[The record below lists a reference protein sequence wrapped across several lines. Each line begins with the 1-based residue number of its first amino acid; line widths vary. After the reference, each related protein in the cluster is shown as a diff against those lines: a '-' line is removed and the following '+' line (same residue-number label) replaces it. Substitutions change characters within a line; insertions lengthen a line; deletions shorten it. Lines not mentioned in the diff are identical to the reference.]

1 MRPRRLIF
9 TVVLICAFCASVLA
23 QNAMTAEWVR
33 LQSDNG
39 EFSIEVPKDFS
50 YFFDADG
57 FIVGSDSRDFPVRDM
72 RLCNAYLDGT
82 LVSFEIYRA
91 DSEAMSELLDG
102 ALERGSKKRKT
113 KFRNIDVREVIRNE
127 DKADPGSR
135 FYAVSR
141 YFRSK
146 EFVYILTGLSRT
158 TETPVMTRFFNSL
171 TFDPNSASPVAGL
184 PRLSELKVS
193 PVDVVNIDPP
203 AANRP
208 MAPTPQMSPPVDPT
222 YRPALVAI
230 KPRASYVE
238 RARDNNVNGDVRLRL
253 DLNTNGYIPKIEVM
267 RSLPDGLV
275 RQSIFAALRLK
286 FLPAERGGKL
296 VRVRKTLEYNFKI
309 Y

>member
-1 MRPRRLIF
+1 MKLLSLMF
-9 TVVLICAFCASVLA
+9 AVVLICTFCANVLA
-23 QNAMTAEWVR
+23 QDGSADGWVR

-57 FIVGSDSRDFPVRDM
+57 FIVGSGSRDFPVRDM

-91 DSEAMSELLDG
+91 DSEAMSELLEG

-113 KFRNIDVREVIRNE
+113 KFRNIEVRDVVRNV
-127 DKADPGSR
+127 DRADPASR

-171 TFDPNSASPVAGL
+171 TFNLGSTSPVAGTVASRL
-184 PRLSELKVS
+184 P
-193 PVDVVNIDPP
+193 
-203 AANRP
+203 
-208 MAPTPQMSPPVDPT
+208 
-222 YRPALVAI
+222 
-230 KPRASYVE
+230 
-238 RARDNNVNGDVRLRL
+238 
-253 DLNTNGYIPKIEVM
+253 
-267 RSLPDGLV
+267 
-275 RQSIFAALRLK
+275 
-286 FLPAERGGKL
+286 
-296 VRVRKTLEYNFKI
+296 
-309 Y
+309 